1 MFLSHHAVVWGIL
14 SLLCFCLC
22 FFVFMVMDFSAAE
35 KARGVK
41 FCMHVGLLSGQVFAP
56 LVKIG
61 SRGVRGTSAL
71 LPDEPHIVP
80 ILSERWS
87 A

>member
-1 MFLSHHAVVWGIL
+1 
-14 SLLCFCLC
+14 
-22 FFVFMVMDFSAAE
+22 MDFSAAE
-35 KARGVK
+35 RARSVK
-41 FCMHVGLLSGQVFAP
+41 FCTRVGLLSGQVFAP

-61 SRGVRGTSAL
+61 LWGVRGMAAL

>member
-1 MFLSHHAVVWGIL
+1 
-14 SLLCFCLC
+14 
-22 FFVFMVMDFSAAE
+22 MVMDFSAAE

-87 A
+87 AWTVPLSSMLTTVDGHWELQAAALL